1 MNDNASFQVET
12 NEIIAEVQKIKGE
25 LENLRRTKSTI
36 KMNLFYDPENKKYN
50 KMLEEI
56 RKRNEELNKSLLAL
70 NGRLLELI
78 DENK

>member
-1 MNDNASFQVET
+1 MNYNASFQVET

-70 NGRLLELI
+70 NGRLLEI
-78 DENK
+78 IGENK

>member
-56 RKRNEELNKSLLAL
+56 RKRNEELNKCLLAL

-78 DENK
+78 GENK